1 MKKIVLSILG
11 LVGCGICNLR
21 LPTMEELDSRQHS
34 MIIIAAN
41 MATENLDVLKTTQ
54 NKRLYAG
61 INRK

>member
-1 MKKIVLSILG
+1 
-11 LVGCGICNLR
+11 
-21 LPTMEELDSRQHS
+21 MEELDSRQHS